1 MDRWLRSIRKEGT
14 KRLYRDALITFSK
27 HVQKSPADLLKHSE
41 EELEDML
48 QDWKVSMLERGLAG
62 STVKVRVVAAVQF
75 LKFNRKRIRSM
86 IRDVKAT
93 RTYLDYIPT
102 RTDVQAL
109 LDAAKLHHKIIVA
122 LMAFSGLRPVDV
134 SQLQYMHVKRDLERG
149 EEVLTITKRHQKTDE
164 WYFTFLAPQGTRY
177 LRTWLD
183 ARREKGE
190 KITSES
196 YIVTRWDDRPL
207 KISSVRHAVHRLI
220 RLTVGPNPSGEPFRA
235 FRPYGL
241 RKYFRRAIDKIG
253 GAEAEFLMGHQ
264 SGLVSLEATYSGLRD
279 MDPQAIA
286 TLKKKY
292 ISVLPELETEV
303 TDITLKA
310 QLEEKEKRLKTF
322 EESIDEVKRDQKRL
336 EEFLK
341 KLAEREKREG

>member
-1 MDRWLRSIRKEGT
+1 MDRWLRSIRREGT
-14 KRLYRDALITFSK
+14 KRIYQDALNTFSK
-27 HVQKSPADLLKHSE
+27 HVHQNPADLLQHSE

-48 QDWKVSMLERGLAG
+48 QDWKVAMLDKGLAG
-62 STVKVRVVAAVQF
+62 STVKVRVVAVVQF
-75 LKFNRKRIRSM
+75 LKFHRKQIRSM
-86 IRDVKAT
+86 VRDVKTT

-102 RTDVQAL
+102 RADIQAL

-196 YIVTRWDDRPL
+196 YIVTRWDEQPL
-207 KISSVRHAVHRLI
+207 AISSVRHAVHRLI

-322 EESIDEVKRDQKRL
+322 EERIDEVQRDQKRL
-336 EEFLK
+336 QKFLE
-341 KLAEREKREG
+341 KLEERERD